1 VNRAGATQIDERT
14 KRRRHKAPD
23 ILRPFGAVWCA
34 EEWLKT
40 NNLAD
45 LNGQNS
51 SEICA
56 PDATLRF
63 DLWVK

>member
-1 VNRAGATQIDERT
+1 MKAGRYEAT
-14 KRRRHKAPD
+14 D
-23 ILRPFGAVWCA
+23 ILRPLCAVWYA

-56 PDATLRF
+56 PDVTLNSISG
-63 DLWVK
+63 